1 MGCCVARYIFV
12 NKTALDVFDKIGAA
26 SRSFVHHLSVSEY
39 DSESSFS
46 KHHCSCLN
54 LPTAS
59 NISDITNIGL
69 VLYRFTSNIFRG
81 MLCIM
86 NDWIVSFPC
95 HHKIKGAA
103 KATVQ
108 TTTATVQTTTAPVQ
122 NYYGHSIKVLYE
134 SSKIT
139 DWPLLIPF
147 RSRLRFETEIRV
159 KLIV

>member
-69 VLYRFTSNIFRG
+69 VLYRFTI
-81 MLCIM
+81 
-86 NDWIVSFPC
+86 SFPC

-122 NYYGHSIKVLYE
+122 NYYGHIWTVAVVVWTVALAAS
-134 SSKIT
+134 
-139 DWPLLIPF
+139 
-147 RSRLRFETEIRV
+147 
-159 KLIV
+159 